1 MKTFILAALL
11 TVTAVSGA
19 VVTSQPAAAGC
30 KSVMIRGVPYQ
41 VCNVQK

>member
-1 MKTFILAALL
+1 MKTFMLAVLA
-11 TVTAVSGA
+11 VTA
-19 VVTSQPAAAGC
+19 VVTSLPAAAGC